1 MQAKKILNSD
11 VRGLLI
17 SSLPTRPT
25 APKSQGG
32 RGYGVSE
39 MKAAFDKLPLYIIE
53 RYNELISDVI
63 RTGDDSLA
71 AAIPSGI
78 KDGHSLYTLFEDVR
92 TGELATYFSFLGKSL
107 LAHIITLYAEI
118 DKLKAAIEKSS
129 DKSEEKA

>member
-118 DKLKAAIEKSS
+118 DKLKAAIEKSN
-129 DKSEEKA
+129 DKSEEKV

>member
-1 MQAKKILNSD
+1 MQAKKILNQD

-25 APKSQGG
+25 APRSQGG
-32 RGYGVSE
+32 KGYGVSE

-53 RYNELISDVI
+53 RYNELISDVT
-63 RTGDDSLA
+63 RSGDDSLA

-78 KDGHSLYTLFEDVR
+78 KDGHSLYALFEDVR

-107 LAHIITLYAEI
+107 LSHIITLYAEI
-118 DKLKAAIEKSS
+118 GKLQQALEKTNTG
-129 DKSEEKA
+129 EEENT